1 MQPADQRH
9 CLDVFEALLRS
20 GQQDTAML
28 QAALVHDCGKGTLS
42 GATVRIWHRV
52 VYVLLSP
59 FSPLLASASRLSPGI
74 GTISHHAALTLIL
87 ARSHGAS
94 GDLLVLLEQLE
105 GLRPLDERGRALKRA
120 DDRA

>member
-20 GQQDTAML
+20 GQQDPAML
-28 QAALVHDCGKGTLS
+28 QAALIHDCGKGTLS
-42 GATVRIWHRV
+42 GATVRTWHRV
-52 VYVLLSP
+52 AYVLLHPLTP
-59 FSPLLASASRLSPGI
+59 FLEAASRLSPGI
-74 GTISHHAALTLIL
+74 GAIRHHAALTLVL

-94 GDLLVLLEQLE
+94 AELVALLEQIE